1 MTPQEINQYSPH
13 FYLQQLLQQYPV
25 TPDDIE
31 FITKIDRQ
39 LLKELYYGIAAF
51 TPDLSIRLGLFFGIA
66 PDTFAKLQ
74 ASFDCLEEYHLGR
87 IAEYYPG
94 MGSKNTPGWKLAKAY
109 DDIVDDEELPF

>member
-1 MTPQEINQYSPH
+1 MKPQEINQYSPH
-13 FYLQQLLQQYPV
+13 FYLQQLMQQYPV

-31 FITKIDRQ
+31 FMTKIDRH
-39 LLKELYYGIAAF
+39 LLKDLYYGIATF

-74 ASFDCLEEYHLGR
+74 ATYGCIEEYHLGR

-94 MGSKNTPGWKLAKAY
+94 MGSAKTPGWKLSKAY